1 MSATRWVWCLIG
13 CGCLVGAV
21 PVIAQDMLSLHTF
34 ERKQLTSEYYSEGAG
49 AGDLNNDG
57 HTDAVY
63 GPHWY
68 EGPTFDKKH
77 EIYPPKPQNREG
89 YSDHFFAWVYDFNG
103 DGWNDVFT
111 VGFPGTPAYVYE
123 NPKADGFDQPWKKHQ
138 VFDWVSNESPH
149 LTNLVGDDK
158 PELVCTRD
166 GFFGF
171 ATIDWEKPFEAWRF
185 HAISEQVTDKRF
197 GHGLGVGDVNGD
209 GRLDVIHSKGWLEQ
223 PATNPTTS
231 RWPSHEVAFTTAYG
245 GAEMYA
251 YDVDGDG
258 DNDIITSDAA
268 HDFGLAWYEQVR
280 KDGEVAFERHLIM
293 GAHPS
298 ENRYGVLFSELH
310 SLALADIDGDGVKD
324 IVTGKTYYSHH
335 KGSPLWD
342 AGAVVYW
349 FRLVRGK
356 DGVDWIPYLADS
368 EAGIGRQVTV
378 VDVSKDGLLD
388 IVVGGMKGGHVLT
401 HKKTTVDQAAW
412 DKAQPQRY
420 QGPPKPNAAGASALR
435 GPRLAP
441 DSKTGRV
448 TGAIE
453 AESLKAKTS
462 GGNVGTQK
470 MTGFKADQWSG
481 DTHLYWTSAKPGDT
495 LELELPEKAG
505 TVNLDLVLTCAKDYG
520 IVQLALD
527 AKPLGKPI
535 DLYETQVVTTGVLTF
550 PQQELKAGPHTLT
563 VQIVGANAKA
573 TKSFMVGVDYVRY
586 RGEGEK
592 LPEPMDGIKPKTAD
606 GRILNLDFETGTLD
620 DWKAEGTAFTG
631 QPIKGDTVAA
641 RRGDM
646 RSGHRGNFWIGGYEK
661 TFDPP
666 TGTLTSAPFPVTEPF
681 ASFLTN
687 GGEHAET
694 RVELVR
700 KDTDTV
706 IFQIAGENNEE
717 LRQVVVDLRPV
728 AGKEIYV
735 RLVDA
740 HPGAWGHLN
749 FDHFRFHSTRPAK
762 VTPSLTKLEADQ
774 YPHSGLSAAD
784 AAKAMKLPEGFR
796 VTVGAAEPDVKQP
809 IAMALDDRGRVWIAE
824 AYEYP
829 IRAKGAGRDR
839 ILIFEDKD
847 GNGSL
852 ETRTVFTEGLNLVSG
867 LEVGFGG
874 VWVGAAPYLLFIP
887 DQNGDDKPDGAPQV
901 LLDGWGYQDTH
912 ETLNA
917 FIWGPDGWLY
927 GCHGVFTDSN
937 VGKPGAPEAERG
949 PINAGIWRYHPTRH
963 QFEVFAHGTSNPWG
977 VDFND
982 YGHAFATAC
991 VIPHLFHIIPGAR
1004 YQRQAGQHFN
1014 KHTYRD
1020 ITTIADHLHYL
1031 GATPHGGN
1039 NKSDEAGG
1047 GHAHAGAMIYLGGA
1061 WPAEY
1066 RNQVFMNNIHGQRL
1080 NMDVPK
1086 PRGSGYVGSHGP
1098 DFLTTGDRASQILNL
1113 RYGPD
1118 GQAWMIDW
1126 YDMQA
1131 CHTGNVA
1138 AHDRSNGRIYKIS
1151 YGESKPVSVDL
1162 KAASDL
1168 ELAELVQHANDWSV
1182 RHARRILQE
1191 RAAARPIEVAAR
1203 QRLTEIATTHPEDTR
1218 RLRAIWA
1225 LHVTGGIDTELTQR
1239 LFGDAS
1245 EQVRSW
1251 TITLVQDQAAALPEP
1266 MLARLSSM
1274 ARDDKSPV
1282 VRLSIASV
1290 LQKIPFGQRWSILAS
1305 LASHAEDADDHN
1317 LPLMYWYAAEPLA
1330 DVDAERALALGLSA
1344 GASIPLLRDFML
1356 RRIGS
1361 SDAENALP
1369 ALVRALGKANQAD
1382 VQLTFLQAIRTA
1394 LQGQRRVTAP
1404 ADWTTV
1410 SAALAKSS
1418 SDAVRLQARALGVTF
1433 GDPAALH
1440 AFRELAAAQSA
1451 SITTRR
1457 EAIDALLAAND
1468 KGLAPTLQALIA
1480 EPPLRDIALRGLAQ
1494 YDDPKTARLLLA
1506 AYPQLSADEKRLALG
1521 TLCSRTEYARAL
1533 LSAIEQKQLPGTDLT
1548 ADLVRQLQYLKDEKL
1563 QQQLSTIWGTVRE
1576 TAADKAQLI
1585 ETYKQLVSQPGPADA
1600 MHGRAVFAKT
1610 CQRCHV
1616 LYGVGNKVGPDL
1628 TGSNRANLTGSN
1640 RANLDYLLS
1649 NIVDPSAVMAKE
1661 YQQTVIVTDNGRIVT
1676 GIVRAEDA
1684 KSVTVQTAEAMV
1696 VIPKGE
1702 IEDRILSDKSMMP
1715 DDQLKTFSESEVRAL
1730 VAYLRGRQQVPML
1743 ATKENSATLFNGKDL
1758 TGWHGES
1765 ELWSVENGE
1774 IVGRTAGLKQNEFLV
1789 SDLAAKD
1796 FRFTVEVKL
1805 VRNEGNSGIQF
1816 RSEALNHDVKGYQA
1830 DIGVGWWGKL
1840 YEEHGRALLW
1850 DKSGEQHVK
1859 LGDWNTYE
1867 IEAQGQRIRTRINGQ
1882 LCGDLNDPQGARS
1895 GIFAFQL
1902 HSGGATEVRFRNLTL
1917 ELLTDAAVT
1926 TK

>member
-1 MSATRWVWCLIG
+1 MSATHWVWCLIG
-13 CGCLVGAV
+13 CGCFVGAV
-21 PVIAQDMLSLHTF
+21 PALAQNTLSLHTF

-57 HTDAVY
+57 HSDAVY

-68 EGPTFDKKH
+68 EGPAFDKKH

-149 LTNLVGDDK
+149 LTNLIGDDK

-209 GRLDVIHSKGWLEQ
+209 GRLDVIYSKGWLEQ
-223 PATNPTTS
+223 PSTNPTTS

-280 KDGEVAFERHLIM
+280 KDGEAAFERHLIM

-310 SLALADIDGDGVKD
+310 SLALADIDGDGLKD
-324 IVTGKTYYSHH
+324 IVTGKTFYSHH

-368 EAGIGRQVTV
+368 EAGIGRQVTIT
-378 VDVSKDGLLD
+378 DVTKDGLLD

-420 QGPPKPNAAGASALR
+420 QGPPKPNAAGASAVRGLR
-435 GPRLAP
+435 VAP

-481 DTHLYWTSAKPGDT
+481 DAHLYWTSAKPGDT
-495 LELELPEKAG
+495 LELALPEKSG
-505 TVNLDLVLTCAKDYG
+505 TVDLDIVLTCAKDYG
-520 IVQLALD
+520 IVQLAFD
-527 AKPLGKPI
+527 GKPLGKPI

-586 RGEGEK
+586 RGTGEK
-592 LPEPMDGIKPKTAD
+592 LPEPEDGIKPRTAE

-620 DWKAEGTAFTG
+620 DWKAEGTAFAG

-661 TFDPP
+661 SFDPP
-666 TGTLTSAPFPVTEPF
+666 IGTLTSAAFPVTEPF

-706 IFQIAGENNEE
+706 FFQIAGENNEE

-762 VTPSLTKLEADQ
+762 VTPSLTKLVADQ
-774 YPHSGLSAAD
+774 YPHSGLTAAD
-784 AAKAMKLPEGFR
+784 AAQAMKLPEGFR

-887 DQNGDDKPDGAPQV
+887 DQNGDDKPDGEPQV

-937 VGKPGAPEAERG
+937 VGKPGAPEAERL

-1066 RNQVFMNNIHGQRL
+1066 RNQIFMNNIHGQRL

-1131 CHTGNVA
+1131 CHSGNVA

-1151 YGESKPVSVDL
+1151 YGESKLVTPDL

-1168 ELAELVQHANDWSV
+1168 ELAKLVQHANDWYV

-1266 MLARLSSM
+1266 MLARLSNM

-1290 LQKIPFGQRWSILAS
+1290 LQKIPFDQRWSILAS
-1305 LASHAEDADDHN
+1305 LASHTEDADDHN

-1330 DVDAERALALGLSA
+1330 EVDAERALAFSLSA
-1344 GASIPLLRDFML
+1344 GTSIPLLRDFML

-1369 ALVRALGKANQAD
+1369 ALVRALGNANQAD
-1382 VQLTFLQAIRTA
+1382 LQLTFLQAIRTA

-1404 ADWTTV
+1404 TDWATV

-1468 KGLAPTLQALIA
+1468 KGLAPTLQALIS

-1494 YDDPKTARLLLA
+1494 YDDPKTASLLLA

-1521 TLCSRTEYARAL
+1521 TLCSRVGYARAL

-1563 QQQLSTIWGTVRE
+1563 RQQLSTIWGTVRE

-1628 TGSNRANLTGSN
+1628 TGSNRANL
-1640 RANLDYLLS
+1640 DYLLS

-1702 IEDRILSDKSMMP
+1702 VEDRVLSDKSMMP

-1730 VAYLRGRQQVPML
+1730 VAYLRGRQQVPVL
-1743 ATKENSATLFNGKDL
+1743 ATKENSASLFNGKDL

-1774 IVGRTAGLKQNEFLV
+1774 IVGRTAGLKQNEFLI

-1796 FRFTVEVKL
+1796 FRFNVEVKL
-1805 VRNEGNSGIQF
+1805 ARNEGNSGIQF

-1859 LGDWNTYE
+1859 HGDWNTYE
-1867 IEAQGQRIRTRINGQ
+1867 IEAQGHRIRTRINGQ
-1882 LCGDLNDPQGARS
+1882 LCVDLNDPQGARS